1 MSQPC
6 TRSALKFDL
15 FADVARQHKIE
26 ALGDP
31 LQVIAHWTS
40 PSDGGHDHDG
50 HLLQHQAPGQA
61 PQGRGG
67 CVLQGGQPIKERDT
81 PGGECVR
88 NGEKMGEKRPKHA
101 VIA

>member
-31 LQVIAHWTS
+31 LQVIARHIDFEHLVGVI
-40 PSDGGHDHDG
+40 DGLCPRADSRKG
-50 HLLQHQAPGQA
+50 
-61 PQGRGG
+61 GR
-67 CVLQGGQPIKERDT
+67 P
-81 PGGECVR
+81 P
-88 NGEKMGEKRPKHA
+88 
-101 VIA
+101 